1 MYGALNENNE
11 VKNAIKI
18 PYALSILA
26 FGDPTAEVIGLNEFP
41 AEETPPLIVHYY
53 FDLMVTIGVFM
64 IVISLIFWIG
74 IKRGW
79 TFIKAR
85 WYRWL
90 IVLGGPLSFL
100 AIEAGWWMAEVGR
113 QPWILNGIM
122 TVEEAATSNKHVG
135 LMSILFLLLYIVLGI
150 GTIVVLR
157 RIFKDNPVEKELEPL
172 QDGDNTWH

>member
-1 MYGALNENNE
+1 
-11 VKNAIKI
+11 
-18 PYALSILA
+18 
-26 FGDPTAEVIGLNEFP
+26 
-41 AEETPPLIVHYY
+41 
-53 FDLMVTIGVFM
+53 
-64 IVISLIFWIG
+64 
-74 IKRGW
+74 
-79 TFIKAR
+79 
-85 WYRWL
+85 
-90 IVLGGPLSFL
+90 
-100 AIEAGWWMAEVGR
+100 MAEVGR